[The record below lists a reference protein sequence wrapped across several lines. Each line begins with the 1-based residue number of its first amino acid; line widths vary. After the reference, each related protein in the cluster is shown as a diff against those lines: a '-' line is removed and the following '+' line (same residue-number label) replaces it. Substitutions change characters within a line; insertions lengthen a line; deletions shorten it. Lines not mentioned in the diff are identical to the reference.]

1 MTDDLDRAALISR
14 SMASGYY
21 EYSPMLFDPPG
32 FTWNGPDIEELKKD
46 IWPAFIE
53 RVPLEVT
60 PKPKELAG

>member
-1 MTDDLDRAALISR
+1 
-14 SMASGYY
+14 MASGYY